1 MKLLGRTKSNKI
13 KDENSENVHHIEIT
27 DEVLV
32 RCNNVNNRYKQDS
45 RICYIFVPKKL
56 FGQLLDISPENFMF
70 TKTFNSEFLYID
82 VRFTDQNP
90 KPLEIE
96 DKVNIT

>member
-13 KDENSENVHHIEIT
+13 KDENSENAHHIEIT
-27 DEVLV
+27 GEVLV

-56 FGQLLDISPENFMF
+56 FG
-70 TKTFNSEFLYID
+70 
-82 VRFTDQNP
+82 
-90 KPLEIE
+90 
-96 DKVNIT
+96 